1 MLRIANVMCVA
12 AALAALSTTLLAQN
26 AAPPAAP
33 TNVPPTPSAPRTD
46 KKPDVDMVESG
57 QKIFQTN
64 CSFCHGA
71 NAKGGE
77 SGPDLL
83 RSVIVLDDEAGNKI
97 GVVIHEG
104 RPDKGMPKF
113 PLTDEQIAD
122 ISAFLHDRIHAAAE
136 RGSYQILNIVTGD
149 AAKGEAYF
157 KGSGGC
163 TSCHSV
169 TGDLAHIGSK
179 MDPVSVQQHIVMPRE
194 FRWGPRAASA
204 PPPSKRQTVTV
215 TVTQPNGEISSG
227 KLTQFDDFTVALI
240 TDEGE
245 YRSFT
250 RNGDTPKVEVHDP
263 LKAHSDM
270 LLKYTDAVIHNLTAY
285 LVSVK

>member
-1 MLRIANVMCVA
+1 MLRIANVICVA
-12 AALAALSTTLLAQN
+12 AALAAFSTSLPAQQ
-26 AAPPAAP
+26 APAAAP
-33 TNVPPTPSAPRTD
+33 TNVPATPSAPPAD
-46 KKPDVDMVESG
+46 KKLDVDMVESG
-57 QKIFQTN
+57 QKVFQTN

-83 RSVIVLDDEAGNKI
+83 RSVLVLDDEGGNKI

-113 PLTDEQIAD
+113 PLTDEQIAG

-149 AAKGEAYF
+149 AKKGEVYF
-157 KGSGGC
+157 NGPGGC

-179 MDPVSVQQHIVMPRE
+179 LDAVTVQQHIVMPRE

-204 PPPSKRQTVTV
+204 PPSSKRQTVTV
-215 TVTQPNGEISSG
+215 TVTQPNGEIVNG
-227 KLTQFDDFTVALI
+227 KLAQIDDFTVALV
-240 TDEGE
+240 DESGE
-245 YRSFT
+245 YHSFT

-263 LKAHSDM
+263 LKAHTDM
-270 LLKYTDAVIHNLTAY
+270 LLKYSDADIHNLTAY
-285 LVSVK
+285 LVSAK

>member
-1 MLRIANVMCVA
+1 MHRIANVMCVA
-12 AALAALSTTLLAQN
+12 AALAALSTSLSAQN
-26 AAPPAAP
+26 AAPPAAA
-33 TNVPPTPSAPRTD
+33 TNVPPTPSAPHAD
-46 KKPDVDMVESG
+46 KKLDVDRIESG

-83 RSVIVLDDEAGNKI
+83 RSVLVLDDESGNKI

-149 AAKGEAYF
+149 AKKGEAYF
-157 KGSGGC
+157 NGSGGC

-169 TGDLAHIGSK
+169 TGDLAHLGSK
-179 MDPVSVQQHIVMPRE
+179 MDAVTVQQHIVMPRE
-194 FRWGPRAASA
+194 FRRGPRAASA

-215 TVTQPNGEISSG
+215 SVTQPTGEVISG
-227 KLTQFDDFTVALI
+227 KLTQIDDFTVALT

-250 RNGDTPKVEVHDP
+250 RNGDIPKVELHDP

-270 LLKYTDAVIHNLTAY
+270 LLKYSDADIHNLTAY